1 MYIFL
6 VHRKLEASLEGDEDV
21 GGEHHGGGDGEVG
34 DGGHPRAESSQ
45 NNHTP
50 VYRTAAASNT
60 SVPKPLIS
68 DDVCVFSPA

>member
-50 VYRTAAASNT
+50 VY
-60 SVPKPLIS
+60 
-68 DDVCVFSPA
+68 